1 MVTSTAVKELFDFYD
16 RRPLVQVPEAA
27 LKWMIKDVSGKE
39 SGKITGVF

>member
-1 MVTSTAVKELFDFYD
+1 MVTSAAVKELLISMTDA
-16 RRPLVQVPEAA
+16 RLSVPEAA